1 MTVARETIK
10 VVRRTVPAA
19 VPSINFLSG
28 GQTPEQA
35 TANLNAINA
44 LPKHAAWGLSFS
56 YARALQ
62 QPVLE
67 TWRGKRE
74 NVEAAQRALLLRAR
88 LAAGACKGEYRPEM
102 ERAS

>member
-1 MTVARETIK
+1 
-10 VVRRTVPAA
+10 
-19 VPSINFLSG
+19 
-28 GQTPEQA
+28 
-35 TANLNAINA
+35 
-44 LPKHAAWGLSFS
+44 
-56 YARALQ
+56 LQ

-88 LAAGACKGEYRPEM
+88 LAAGACKGEYRPAM